1 MILTYEQLKDKIKHT
16 EKLYIYGAGI
26 VAYGASEAVC
36 MLCDKKVEA
45 FLVTDPGQNNAFLAG
60 IPVRQVAQDI
70 FNAEH
75 DSFVLIATPEEYHG
89 QIEAALHLN
98 GCSNYA
104 CLTSKLE
111 YRLMGEYLKKGKGI
125 RCIEDMAE
133 DNCKGCKCT
142 ETDVRVYMAVSHNDK
157 VLKNS
162 YQDESF
168 VRRIQ
173 VGTALTDQALQNVQ
187 EFDNTADHI
196 SLQNPLY
203 GEFTA
208 TYWAWKNDM
217 HDIMGLFHYRRVLN
231 VTEEQIGILKA
242 GEADVILPLPFVCYP
257 DTSGQYGRYLRKED
271 IQIMWDVL
279 KNSHPAMYKA
289 AVSVLK
295 DRYLYNYNILI
306 ARREVYE
313 DYCEWM
319 FPMLE
324 EIAVRC
330 EAVSGERMSRYIG
343 RIGEVLTSIYFLV
356 NNNEWNIVHAEK
368 VWRI

>member
-1 MILTYEQLKDKIKHT
+1 MILTYEQLKDKIKNID
-16 EKLYIYGAGI
+16 KLYIYGAGI

-36 MLCDKKVEA
+36 MLCNKKTEA
-45 FLVTDPGQNNAFLAG
+45 FLVTDLGQNNTSLAG
-60 IPVRQVAQDI
+60 ILVRQIAQDV
-70 FNAEH
+70 FNAE
-75 DSFVLIATPEEYHG
+75 DEAFVLIATPEEYHG
-89 QIEAALHLN
+89 QIEDALRLN
-98 GCSNYA
+98 GCSNYV

-111 YRLMGEYLKKGKGI
+111 YRLMGEYLKNVKGI
-125 RCIEDMAE
+125 RCIEDITE
-133 DNCKGCKCT
+133 DNYKGCKCT
-142 ETDVRVYMAVSHNDK
+142 EKDASVYMAVSHNDK

-162 YQDESF
+162 YQDENF

-173 VGTALTDQALQNVQ
+173 VGTALADQALQNVQ
-187 EFDNTADHI
+187 GFDNTADNI
-196 SLQNPLY
+196 SSRNPLY
-203 GEFTA
+203 GELTA

-231 VTEEQIGILKA
+231 VTERQLGILEA

-257 DTSGQYGRYLRKED
+257 DTSGQYDRYLCKED

-279 KNSHPAMYKA
+279 KKRHPAMYEA

-324 EIAVRC
+324 EITVRC
-330 EAVSGERMSRYIG
+330 EAVSGDRMPRYIG
-343 RIGEVLTSIYFLV
+343 RIGEVLTSVYFLV
-356 NNNEWNIVHAEK
+356 NDKEWKITHAEK